1 MQAGN
6 LMEKPAAETP
16 CIMTPES
23 ISAYMQYEIDRGA
36 SENARRNYRKITK
49 AVYEWLPEDK
59 ALTKDLLLSWRQ
71 GLKDHGYSPDTEL
84 NYVKGIN
91 RYLDYVGRSDLRFN
105 RGKAKDIAGKQ
116 FGYLTA
122 IAPTGE
128 KHRKDFIWRCQCRC
142 GKEVEYPAT
151 RLLTGNTLSCGCL
164 KGEHFKAINKYYGG
178 TSLRQSIEEKVHSTK
193 AMSGY
198 TGVTT
203 KRGKWKAYIRY
214 KGQNISLGCYTK
226 LEDAVKARARGKE
239 LVQMDALGLLDFYEE
254 LHKDDPERPNREKV
268 RQMQKKPLPEPP
280 TEPRIKATRNN
291 NTSGYPGVHRK
302 RDKWAAKITYQ
313 KVTYQLG
320 TFSRIEDAID
330 ARQTAELHLRNA
342 PELFPEWVLQNRR
355 GESRT

>member
-36 SENARRNYRKITK
+36 SENARRNYRKIKK

-91 RYLDYVGRSDLRFN
+91 RYIDYVGRSDLRFN

-151 RLLTGNTLSCGCL
+151 RLLTFSPRLCPSSCDETKRTALPITSVGSVL
-164 KGEHFKAINKYYGG
+164 PRAAGSTANASRAAR
-178 TSLRQSIEEKVHSTK
+178 SLR
-193 AMSGY
+193 A
-198 TGVTT
+198 
-203 KRGKWKAYIRY
+203 
-214 KGQNISLGCYTK
+214 
-226 LEDAVKARARGKE
+226 
-239 LVQMDALGLLDFYEE
+239 
-254 LHKDDPERPNREKV
+254 
-268 RQMQKKPLPEPP
+268 
-280 TEPRIKATRNN
+280 PRLT
-291 NTSGYPGVHRK
+291 
-302 RDKWAAKITYQ
+302 
-313 KVTYQLG
+313 
-320 TFSRIEDAID
+320 
-330 ARQTAELHLRNA
+330 
-342 PELFPEWVLQNRR
+342 
-355 GESRT
+355 

>member
-6 LMEKPAAETP
+6 LMEKPAAVTP

-23 ISAYMQYEIDRGA
+23 ISGYIQYETDRGV
-36 SENARRNYRKITK
+36 SENALRNYRKITK
-49 AVYEWLPEDK
+49 AVYEWLPEEK

-71 GLKDHGYSPDTEL
+71 DLKDHGYSPDTEL

-91 RYLDYVGRSDLRFN
+91 RYLDYIERSDLRFN

-128 KHRKDFIWRCQCRC
+128 NERKDHIWRCICKC
-142 GKEVEYPAT
+142 GREVEYPAT

-164 KGEHFKAINKYYGG
+164 KGEHFKQINKYIDG

-193 AMSGY
+193 ALSGY

-214 KGQNISLGCYTK
+214 KGQSISLGSYAN

-239 LVQMDALGLLDFYEE
+239 LVQMDALDLLECYEE
-254 LHKDDPERPNREKV
+254 LHKNDPARPNREQV
-268 RQMQKKPLPEPP
+268 RQMQEKPLPQTP
-280 TEPRIKATRNN
+280 TGPKIRATRNN
-291 NTSGYPGVHRK
+291 NTSGYPGVHRNRK
-302 RDKWAAKITYQ
+302 KWAAKITYQ

-320 TFSRIEDAID
+320 TFEDIDGAIA
-330 ARQTAELHLRNA
+330 ARQAAERLLLADPQKFQEKYRK
-342 PELFPEWVLQNRR
+342 
-355 GESRT
+355 